1 MVVSFTG
8 SEKVGKEVA
17 KVVQD
22 RFGKVLLELG
32 GNNGMSTTALYRRDK
47 RAVLMYSGHRRQ
59 GCGSESRASRCSL
72 RSCRYSVSPLNLG
85 FFCP

>member
-32 GNNGMSTTALYRRDK
+32 GNNGMSTTALY
-47 RAVLMYSGHRRQ
+47 
-59 GCGSESRASRCSL
+59 ETNE
-72 RSCRYSVSPLNLG
+72 RY
-85 FFCP
+85 

>member
-1 MVVSFTG
+1 MSFTG

-32 GNNGMSTTALYRRDK
+32 GNNGMSTSPFLARQ
-47 RAVLMYSGHRRQ
+47 ASGTD
-59 GCGSESRASRCSL
+59 L
-72 RSCRYSVSPLNLG
+72 
-85 FFCP
+85 

>member
-1 MVVSFTG
+1 MIVSFTG

-32 GNNGMSTTALYRRDK
+32 GNNGRSST
-47 RAVLMYSGHRRQ
+47 H
-59 GCGSESRASRCSL
+59 
-72 RSCRYSVSPLNLG
+72 SPLEFGANE
-85 FFCP
+85 

>member
-1 MVVSFTG
+1 MIVSFTG

-32 GNNGMSTTALYRRDK
+32 GNNGRSSTHSPREFGTNE
-47 RAVLMYSGHRRQ
+47 Q
-59 GCGSESRASRCSL
+59 
-72 RSCRYSVSPLNLG
+72 RSSWIRMRI
-85 FFCP
+85 

>member
-1 MVVSFTG
+1 VSFTG

-32 GNNGMSTTALYRRDK
+32 GNNGTFPSIIFP
-47 RAVLMYSGHRRQ
+47 SH
-59 GCGSESRASRCSL
+59 
-72 RSCRYSVSPLNLG
+72 LG
-85 FFCP
+85 LL

>member
-1 MVVSFTG
+1 MSFTG

-32 GNNGMSTTALYRRDK
+32 GNNGAFG
-47 RAVLMYSGHRRQ
+47 AVVQ
-59 GCGSESRASRCSL
+59 
-72 RSCRYSVSPLNLG
+72 
-85 FFCP
+85 FD